1 MKVLAS
7 HEGVALMSA
16 AVVPPTAPAGLPEG
30 TPFVCLVWNHASRV
44 HLEWMSALAR
54 NLVRSGCQ
62 YFVCAG
68 NGAEQLRD
76 CIEEA
81 VSEVSEEGRSPSD
94 ISWRPGASPAM
105 TSWHVDEEL
114 EDVVFFFLTGTQESE
129 WDASNFLIVHVGEE
143 GDAEAPL
150 EGSSVRLEVDEVAGR
165 MFLEE
170 LLAEEE
176 S

>member
-1 MKVLAS
+1 
-7 HEGVALMSA
+7 
-16 AVVPPTAPAGLPEG
+16 
-30 TPFVCLVWNHASRV
+30 
-44 HLEWMSALAR
+44 
-54 NLVRSGCQ
+54 
-62 YFVCAG
+62 
-68 NGAEQLRD
+68 
-76 CIEEA
+76 
-81 VSEVSEEGRSPSD
+81 
-94 ISWRPGASPAM
+94 M